1 MTTEQQTRH
10 ELAKIE
16 SRLAWLTK
24 EQQRVEGQRD
34 SLAARLTD
42 LEGAHDRRPVA
53 VDHRTG

>member
-1 MTTEQQTRH
+1 MTNEQQTRH

-34 SLAARLTD
+34 SLTARLTD

-53 VDHRTG
+53 VR